1 LVVNCWIRVVLSAW
15 HVVVFK
21 FVSDNVAFSIKEWR
35 SVFHCRLQVDR
46 RSTFPKENCGLAVQE
61 KNLLLPMVWL
71 QNKTFARTGT
81 FNFSGTGIDFKE
93 SIPPVYVAR
102 ARILNF

>member
-1 LVVNCWIRVVLSAW
+1 LWIGSARE
-15 HVVVFK
+15 K
-21 FVSDNVAFSIKEWR
+21 FVASD
-35 SVFHCRLQVDR
+35 
-46 RSTFPKENCGLAVQE
+46 
-61 KNLLLPMVWL
+61 MVLL
-71 QNKTFARTGT
+71 QNKTFARAGT